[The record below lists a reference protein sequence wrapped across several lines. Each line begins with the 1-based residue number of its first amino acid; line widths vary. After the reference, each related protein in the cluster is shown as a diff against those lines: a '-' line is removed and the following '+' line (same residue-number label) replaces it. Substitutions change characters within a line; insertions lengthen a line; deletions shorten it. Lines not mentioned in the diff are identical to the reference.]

1 VANRIFTIFD
11 MKVFPLKWTKVTHF
25 FKFPIPVLRML
36 STMMWDDDDITH
48 DPLDMAHDASDA
60 VISTRL
66 YTLETRRWPGGL
78 S

>member
-1 VANRIFTIFD
+1 
-11 MKVFPLKWTKVTHF
+11 
-25 FKFPIPVLRML
+25 ML